1 MTSVEILTVIKLA
14 NDTFDDIAKKPT
26 DNDMSPINKILLPI
40 LLKIPYNQV
49 EATHNLSGLIA
60 PSAKYRTKSGT
71 AFKRS
76 KRPELYCPTNTAT
89 MSDSDWRKS
98 EGTNSARRED

>member
-1 MTSVEILTVIKLA
+1 MTPDEILTVIKVA

-26 DNDMSPINKILLPI
+26 DNYMSPIEKMLLTI

-60 PSAKYRTKSGT
+60 PSAKYITKYGT
-71 AFKRS
+71 AFKRPE
-76 KRPELYCPTNTAT
+76 RPKLYCPTITAT

-98 EGTNSARRED
+98 EGNNSARRED